1 MESNKNITLYK
12 YVLKYI
18 IFYIK
23 GEANTIK
30 SSYKV
35 EKVYNKT
42 LTLNPLKVFDEK
54 K

>member
-1 MESNKNITLYK
+1 MYQLNN
-12 YVLKYI
+12 I
-18 IFYIK
+18 IFYK
-23 GEANTIK
+23 KNGANTIK